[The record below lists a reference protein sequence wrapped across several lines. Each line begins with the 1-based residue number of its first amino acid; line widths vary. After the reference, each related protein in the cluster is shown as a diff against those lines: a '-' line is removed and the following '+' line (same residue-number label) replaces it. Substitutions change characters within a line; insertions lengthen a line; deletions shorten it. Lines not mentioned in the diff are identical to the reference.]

1 MSVTRL
7 LEDISTRLETRKKA
21 IKNSVETLLPDVYR
35 RIYTLRAAKKLV
47 EDQLAPD
54 FRIFDYMQNNENG
67 LSRCLADLLDPCG
80 RHGQRS
86 LFLSTLLEQT
96 GVGDWIEA
104 SDCPFVKT
112 EKTTNKERRIDI
124 FMEFD
129 NGVIGIENKPWAGD
143 QDRQLSDYADW
154 LESFPGKK
162 HWTLIFLSNR
172 RPGEKSISG
181 GRVDSLTEEKQFLQM
196 SYRDLADRLQ
206 DSAGKTKALAVRV
219 FVEELAQFIRTRV
232 NQEIDM
238 TEELEVKQSVLAS
251 SESLEAAF
259 FVANS
264 FDGIKLDLIQK
275 LEKDLRARITE
286 NGYHLRY
293 RKEFFD
299 GKAWIGIGILF
310 DRQQDACLSFV
321 FEGNGYRGF
330 GWGIARTTEEIHM
343 PEVKKLRIN
352 DVMTTLFGHPGV
364 QAPSDQWWPWCVYAN
379 DIEFDK
385 AFRDWHSSPKPWQA
399 MLDGSLANTM
409 VDIAVKVHDAFK
421 GQMDLLMPTIKTPV
435 VSGAPGDL
443 ADEGTHSTLL
453 TQGNIELAG

>member
-1 MSVTRL
+1 MSVTGL
-7 LEDISTRLETRKKA
+7 LGDINARIETRTKA
-21 IKNSVETLLPDVYR
+21 IKKNVETLLPDVYR

-80 RHGQRS
+80 RHGQQS
-86 LFLSTLLEQT
+86 LFLRTLLEQT

-104 SDCPFVKT
+104 SDCPLIKT
-112 EKTTNKERRIDI
+112 EKTTSKGRRIDI

-172 RPGEKSISG
+172 GPDESSIAG
-181 GRVDSLTEEKQFLQM
+181 GRVDSLTEEKHFFQM

-206 DSAGKTKALAVRV
+206 DSAGKTRALTVRV
-219 FVEELAQFIRTRV
+219 FVEELAKYVRTRV

-238 TEELEVKQSVLAS
+238 TEELEVKKSVLAS
-251 SESLEAAF
+251 SENLEAAF
-259 FVANS
+259 LVANS
-264 FDGIKLDLIQK
+264 FESIKRDLVKK
-275 LEKDLRARITE
+275 LEKDLRAALSE
-286 NGYHLRY
+286 KSYQLRY
-293 RKEFFD
+293 NKEFFN
-299 GKAWIGIGILF
+299 GRAWNGIGILF
-310 DRQQDACLSFV
+310 DRDQDVCLSFE
-321 FEGNGYRGF
+321 FDANGYRAF
-330 GWGIARTTEEIHM
+330 CWGIVKTLEEINK
-343 PEVKKLRIN
+343 PEATTLKIN
-352 DVMTTLFGHPGV
+352 EIMTTLFGHPG
-364 QAPSDQWWPWCVYAN
+364 DQDTVYTWWPWYIYAN

-385 AFRDWHSSPKPWQA
+385 AFRDWQNNPKPWQA

-409 VDIAVKVHDAFK
+409 VDIAVKVHGAFK
-421 GQMDLLMPTIKTPV
+421 DRMDLLMPTTKRSV
-435 VSGAPGDL
+435 VSGVPGDL
-443 ADEGTHSTLL
+443 ADEGTPSPLST
-453 TQGNIELAG
+453 QVNVELAG